1 MTSQDTYLTRQSQGL
16 CGHCGRAREDA
27 ERMTC
32 RRCRASVRA
41 YRLTGRYTR
50 RTRTPVPTTAP
61 PLADLWRQFHARE
74 VSLPDGDFELSGV
87 TYGRQ
92 VAARRIEYP

>member
-1 MTSQDTYLTRQSQGL
+1 MIPHNTYLTRQSQGL
-16 CGHCGRAREDA
+16 CGHCGRVPEDA
-27 ERMTC
+27 ERVTC

-41 YRLTGRYTR
+41 YRLACHTMR
-50 RTRTPVPTTAP
+50 RATPVPNTVP
-61 PLADLWRQFHARE
+61 PVADLWRQFHARE
-74 VSLPDGDFELSGV
+74 LHLPDHDFELSGV

>member
-1 MTSQDTYLTRQSQGL
+1 MASQDTYLTRQSHGL
-16 CGHCGRAREDA
+16 CGHCGRVPEDA
-27 ERMTC
+27 ERVTC
-32 RRCRASVRA
+32 RRCRGSVRA
-41 YRLTGRYTR
+41 YRRAGHHLR
-50 RTRTPVPTTAP
+50 RATPVPNTAP
-61 PLADLWRQFHARE
+61 LLADLWRQFRARP